1 MRHFIIAQEIYIIS
15 PLAPQPASAAGAE
28 GAPGPSAAQPELR
41 HHRHWQKVLQL
52 VSGMQLST
60 LSTPLPANGKF
71 SEHVFVNNFLKSYLS
86 SQ

>member
-1 MRHFIIAQEIYIIS
+1 MRHLVITQEIYHTFS
-15 PLAPQPASAAGAE
+15 AAPQPASAAGAE

-71 SEHVFVNNFLKSYLS
+71 SEHVFVNTVLN
-86 SQ
+86 